1 MDSMHE
7 WALAEAI
14 VETAYSFLSERKT
27 RKIVALNVVV
37 GRLQSADREILRFA
51 LTELFKSRGI
61 ELGEL
66 RLDEEEALLR
76 CRSCSKTWRLKDL
89 DLSDEVKEAVH
100 FIPEV
105 IHVYVKC
112 PNCNSQD
119 LEIVSGRG
127 VYIASMEL

>member
-1 MDSMHE
+1 MNIMHE

-14 VETAYSFLSERKT
+14 VEATHRLLSEREVK
-27 RKIVALNVVV
+27 KITFLKVVI
-37 GRLQSADREILRFA
+37 GSLQSADREVLRFA
-51 LTELFKSRGI
+51 LTELFKSKGI
-61 ELGEL
+61 EVERL

-76 CRSCSKTWRLKDL
+76 CRSCLKIWRLTDL
-89 DLSDEVKEAVH
+89 DLSDEVREAVH

-105 IHVYVKC
+105 IHTYAKC

-119 LEIVSGRG
+119 LEIFSGRG

>member
-1 MDSMHE
+1 MHE

-27 RKIVALNVVV
+27 RKIISLNVVI
-37 GRLQSADREILRFA
+37 GILQSADREVLKFA

-61 ELGEL
+61 EVGEL

-76 CRSCSKTWRLKDL
+76 CRSCSKTWRLGDL
-89 DLSDEVKEAVH
+89 DLSDDVREAVH

-105 IHVYVKC
+105 IHAYVKC

-127 VYIASMEL
+127 IYIASMEL

>member
-1 MDSMHE
+1 MHE

-14 VETAYSFLSERKT
+14 VETVYSFLSERKT
-27 RKIVALNVVV
+27 RKIVSLNVVI
-37 GRLQSADREILRFA
+37 GKLQSADREILRFA

-61 ELGEL
+61 EVGEL

-76 CRSCSKTWRLKDL
+76 CRSCSKTWRLRDL
-89 DLSDEVKEAVH
+89 DLSDDVKEAIH

-112 PNCNSQD
+112 PNCSSQD

-127 VYIASMEL
+127 IYIASMELRS